1 MEIDLSNREKATR
14 SCSFIKAKVVEI
26 AEKTKKIGQ
35 DDPRRIT
42 HSAKV
47 GLALTLVSFFYYF
60 RPLYDGFGQ
69 AGMWAILT
77 VVVVFEYTVGGT
89 ISKCLNR
96 GFATLLAGALGI
108 GAEYLATLCG
118 EKGEPV
124 LLGILVF
131 ILDELFSKSL
141 NAAAASTFMRFFPNI
156 KRRYDYGVLIFILTF
171 SLVAVSGYRVDQ
183 IIQLAHQRL
192 STILVG
198 ATTCIVISIFIC
210 PVWAGQDLHNLAAAN
225 IEKLASFLEGFGDE
239 FSRFLGDEGS
249 VVASKNDKSFL
260 QGYKSVLN
268 AKATEESLANLACWE
283 PGHGRFKFHHPW
295 KQYLKIGVL
304 ARKCACH
311 IEALSGY
318 VNSRTQVSSEF
329 YIKIHQPCIIISL
342 ESGKAL
348 KDLAAAIK
356 NMVHPCDAET
366 HVKNSKAAANELKSI
381 IESSSSLATE
391 DLQEIM
397 PTLVV
402 SSVLIDIIKC
412 VEKISESIHELSKKA
427 LFKKANST
435 VTPEKQQQKQLLHFG
450 IVKPI
455 NDTDCDHVVIEIN
468 GTSEDNSSAR
478 PTNKDEAVH
487 M

>member
-1 MEIDLSNREKATR
+1 MEMDSSNQDKSSG
-14 SCSFIKAKVVEI
+14 SCSCITAIPGKFKAKVVEFT
-26 AEKTKKIGQ
+26 EKTKKIGQ
-35 DDPRRIT
+35 DDPRRIA

-77 VVVVFEYTVGGT
+77 VVVVFEYTVGAT
-89 ISKCLNR
+89 LSKCLNR

-131 ILDELFSKSL
+131 LL
-141 NAAAASTFMRFFPNI
+141 ATTSTFMRFFPSV

-171 SLVAVSGYRVDQ
+171 SLVAVSGYRVNQ

-192 STILVG
+192 STILIG
-198 ATTCIVISIFIC
+198 AATCIVISIFIC
-210 PVWAGQDLHNLAAAN
+210 PVWAGQDLHNLASAN
-225 IEKLASFLEGFGDE
+225 IEKLATFLQGFGDE
-239 FSRFLGDEGS
+239 FFSFLGDECS
-249 VVASKNDKSFL
+249 VVASKDVKSFL
-260 QGYKSVLN
+260 QGYKTVLN
-268 AKATEESLANLACWE
+268 AKATEESLANFAWWE
-283 PGHGRFKFHHPW
+283 PCHGRFKFHHPW

-304 ARKCACH
+304 VRECACY

-318 VNSRTQVSSEF
+318 INSKPQVPSEF
-329 YIKIHQPCIIISL
+329 SIKIHQLCVKISL

-356 NMVHPCDAET
+356 NMVHPCATDT
-366 HVKNSKAAANELKSI
+366 HIKNSIAAANELKSI
-381 IESSSSLATE
+381 LESSSSLAKP

-397 PTLVV
+397 PALVV
-402 SSVLIDIIKC
+402 ASILIDIIKC
-412 VEKISESIHELSKKA
+412 IEKISESIHELSGKA
-427 LFKKANST
+427 HFKNNANST
-435 VTPEKQQQKQLLHFG
+435 ITPEKQQQKQLLHRG

-455 NDTDCDHVVIEIN
+455 NDANCDRVAIEIH
-468 GTSEDNSSAR
+468 GTCEDNSS
-478 PTNKDEAVH
+478 KK
-487 M
+487 